1 MPVWIDTHVHLDD
14 PAFDADR
21 GTVLAAACAA
31 GVKRMVNVGYRP
43 IAWKTTLALA
53 ERHPDIAFT
62 LGLHPGHADEFSAA
76 TLDALSGLVE
86 STPVV
91 AIGEIGLDFSRGG
104 PPRALQEDAVRQQ
117 LRLALAAGL
126 PAVIHQRQAE
136 VEILTVFASE
146 PALPPLILHS
156 FDGSVRYADFAI
168 EHGCLVGVGGL
179 ATRRG
184 SSALREVLARIPA
197 GQVVLETDAPFLVPA
212 GVRGRRNTPASVA
225 LIGQRM
231 ANLWTVDVPEFSAM
245 TTKTAAD
252 AFGLVDACPLI
263 DLGGSSG

>member
-1 MPVWIDTHVHLDD
+1 VRSGST
-14 PAFDADR
+14 F
-21 GTVLAAACAA
+21 
-31 GVKRMVNVGYRP
+31 
-43 IAWKTTLALA
+43 LA
-53 ERHPDIAFT
+53 EGRPA
-62 LGLHPGHADEFSAA
+62 PSRK
-76 TLDALSGLVE
+76 
-86 STPVV
+86 TPY
-91 AIGEIGLDFSRGG
+91 ASNSDW
-104 PPRALQEDAVRQQ
+104 P
-117 LRLALAAGL
+117 LAAGL

-231 ANLWTVDVPEFSAM
+231 AIS
-245 TTKTAAD
+245 
-252 AFGLVDACPLI
+252 GLSTYP
-263 DLGGSSG
+263 SSQL